1 VKVGR
6 DLLPGHWNTRPLDHW
21 PTALLDLRFASAIVT
36 SVERLQVL
44 VALKRR
50 NRFLNLSVP
59 AYAIFLGIAGVVAV
73 LVLGS
78 LLGSFA
84 VSRLTDHGRLGK
96 LAREN
101 MTLKAQV
108 ASYAAAMDTFRQFL
122 AKAEQMD
129 NKLRASIN
137 LPLIPGDIR
146 LMGIGGSQ
154 PPSPEPGVDAMLRR
168 LRFEQQSMAEI
179 EGAVKEQESRLK
191 NMPSIWPVQGWVAS
205 GYGYRR
211 DPFTGA
217 RNLHP
222 GLDIVAPTGTPVSA
236 TAAGHVTYAGWK
248 SGWGRCVEIDHGGGI
263 RTFYAHCR
271 SVKVSTGD
279 NVFRGDEIATVGSS
293 GRSTGTHLH
302 YGILASGSWTNPGNY
317 ILTQLSA
324 N

>member
-1 VKVGR
+1 
-6 DLLPGHWNTRPLDHW
+6 L
-21 PTALLDLRFASAIVT
+21 
-36 SVERLQVL
+36 ERLQVL

-59 AYAIFLGIAGVVAV
+59 AYAIYLGIAGVVAL

-84 VSRLTDHGRLGK
+84 VSRLTDNGRVGQLS
-96 LAREN
+96 REN
-101 MTLKAQV
+101 TNLKAQV
-108 ASYAAAMDTFRQFL
+108 AAYAAAMDTFRQFM

-129 NKLRASIN
+129 NKLRASIS

-154 PPSPEPGVDAMLRR
+154 PPSPEPRVDAMLRR
-168 LRFEQQSMAEI
+168 VRFEQQSLAEI
-179 EGAVKEQESRLK
+179 AAAVKEQESRLK
-191 NMPSIWPVQGWVAS
+191 NVPSIWPVQGWVGS

-211 DPFTGA
+211 DPFTG
-217 RNLHP
+217 RREMHP
-222 GLDIVAPTGTPVSA
+222 GFDIVAPTGTPVAA
-236 TAAGHVTYAGWK
+236 TAAGHVIYAGWK

-263 RTFYAHCR
+263 KTFYAHCR
-271 SVKVSTGD
+271 TLKVSTGD
-279 NVFRGDEIATVGSS
+279 NVYRGDLIATVGSS

-302 YGILASGSWTNPGNY
+302 YGVLAGKGWADPNNY
-317 ILTQLSA
+317 VLTQLSA